1 MSTPCWPPCTNSV
14 TSSKANHRMNSL
26 VTYTQIGLEPN
37 ADTIRQQFAAAHGWE
52 NQYRLIIQLGK
63 LLPALP
69 PEWQQEE
76 FRLKGCESL
85 AWLKG
90 ESTED
95 GCWHFACDSDARIVR
110 GLIVIVLA
118 ALNHQSA
125 EVIQAFDMEAYF
137 TELGLEK
144 HLSPSRGNGLRAIVL
159 AIRDQASA

>member
-1 MSTPCWPPCTNSV
+1 MSDL
-14 TSSKANHRMNSL
+14 A
-26 VTYTQIGLEPN
+26 TYTRIGLEPD
-37 ADTIRQQFAAAHGWE
+37 ADSIRQQFTAAPGWE

-63 LLPALP
+63 QLPALP
-69 PEWQQEE
+69 GEWQQQEY
-76 FRLKGCESL
+76 RLKGCESQ

-90 ESTED
+90 EKSED

-159 AIRDQASA
+159 AIRELAV

>member
-1 MSTPCWPPCTNSV
+1 
-14 TSSKANHRMNSL
+14 MNNL
-26 VTYTQIGLEPN
+26 ATYTPIGLEPD

-52 NQYRLIIQLGK
+52 NQYRLIIQLGRQ
-63 LLPALP
+63 LPALP
-69 PEWQQEE
+69 AEWQTEE
-76 FRLKGCESL
+76 HRLKGCESQ

-90 ESTED
+90 EKSED
-95 GCWHFACDSDARIVR
+95 DRWHFACDSDARIVR

-125 EVIQAFDMEAYF
+125 ATIHSFDMEGYF

-159 AIRDQASA
+159 AIREQAV

>member
-1 MSTPCWPPCTNSV
+1 MS
-14 TSSKANHRMNSL
+14 SL

-37 ADTIRQQFAAAHGWE
+37 ANTIRQQFAATHGWE

-69 PEWQQEE
+69 AEWQTEE
-76 FRLKGCESL
+76 HRLKGCESQ

-90 ESTED
+90 EKSED
-95 GCWHFACDSDARIVR
+95 GRWHFACDSDARIVR

-118 ALNHQSA
+118 ALNHQTA
-125 EVIQAFDMEAYF
+125 DAIQAFDMDAYF
-137 TELGLEK
+137 SELGLEK

-159 AIRDQASA
+159 AIREQAV

>member
-1 MSTPCWPPCTNSV
+1 MSDL
-14 TSSKANHRMNSL
+14 AR
-26 VTYTQIGLEPN
+26 YTQIGLEPN
-37 ADTIRQQFAAAHGWE
+37 ADTIRQQFAAAQGWE

-63 LLPALP
+63 QLPVLP
-69 PEWQQEE
+69 SEWQQEE

-90 ESTED
+90 EQSED

-118 ALNHQSA
+118 ALNHQSSA
-125 EVIQAFDMEAYF
+125 AIQVFDMEGYF
-137 TELGLEK
+137 SELGLEK

-159 AIRDQASA
+159 AIREQAV

>member
-1 MSTPCWPPCTNSV
+1 MSD
-14 TSSKANHRMNSL
+14 L
-26 VTYTQIGLEPN
+26 VSYTRIGLEPN

-63 LLPALP
+63 QLPALP
-69 PEWQQEE
+69 GEWQREE
-76 FRLKGCESL
+76 FRLKGCDSQ

-90 ESTED
+90 EKSAD

-125 EVIQAFDMEAYF
+125 AAIQVFDMEGYF

-159 AIRDQASA
+159 AIRKQAV

>member
-14 TSSKANHRMNSL
+14 TSSKADNPMNSL
-26 VTYTQIGLEPN
+26 ATYTRIGVEPDAN
-37 ADTIRQQFAAAHGWE
+37 SIRQQFAAAHGWE

-63 LLPALP
+63 QLPALP
-69 PEWQQEE
+69 GEWQQEA
-76 FRLKGCESL
+76 FRLKGCESQ

-90 ESTED
+90 EKGED
-95 GCWHFACDSDARIVR
+95 GNWHFACDSDARIVR

-118 ALNHQSA
+118 ALNHQPA
-125 EVIQAFDMEAYF
+125 AAIQSFDMEDYF

-159 AIRDQASA
+159 AIREQAV

>member
-1 MSTPCWPPCTNSV
+1 
-14 TSSKANHRMNSL
+14 MNSL
-26 VTYTQIGLEPN
+26 ATYTRIGVEPDAN
-37 ADTIRQQFAAAHGWE
+37 SIRQQFAPANGWE

-69 PEWQQEE
+69 AEWQRDE
-76 FRLKGCESL
+76 FRLKGCESQ

-90 ESTED
+90 EKSED

-118 ALNHQSA
+118 ALNHQPSA
-125 EVIQAFDMEAYF
+125 AIQAFDMEGYF
-137 TELGLEK
+137 SELGLEK

-159 AIRDQASA
+159 GIRDLASA

>member
-1 MSTPCWPPCTNSV
+1 MKSLEHYTP
-14 TSSKANHRMNSL
+14 
-26 VTYTQIGLEPN
+26 IGLEPD
-37 ADTIRQQFAAAHGWE
+37 AEAIRRQFAAASGWE

-63 LLPALP
+63 LLPVLP
-69 PEWQQEE
+69 GEWQQQA
-76 FRLKGCESL
+76 FRLKGCESQ

-90 ESTED
+90 QQGED
-95 GCWHFACDSDARIVR
+95 DRWHFACDSDARIVR

-125 EVIQAFDMEAYF
+125 EAIQGFDMEAYF

-159 AIRDQASA
+159 AIREQAV